1 MTRTQQR
8 FRFHGRPFRFHG
20 RPNAF
25 TGGPRLP
32 ARHSSHGMTR
42 LRSAALSTNTG
53 SVRIRPAQAL
63 DRAARSFGGH
73 PRCRRHVRSA
83 AVRTALPADPQ
94 LKRTAGEGGCHWLHD
109 AEAAQSRV
117 RCDGGRFASDLHQ
130 RAHVYWR
137 DHERSTED
145 PLKGAEGELRATQWH
160 CRRKKRSHGRHT
172 ARRDAWHIL

>member
-1 MTRTQQR
+1 VNAAEFQLQR
-8 FRFHGRPFRFHG
+8 MGCRWYYSRFRFHGRPFRFHGRPFRFHGRPFRFHG

-94 LKRTAGEGGCHWLHD
+94 LF
-109 AEAAQSRV
+109 SRSPEDS
-117 RCDGGRFASDLHQ
+117 RGGRLPLAP
-130 RAHVYWR
+130 RR
-137 DHERSTED
+137 GGRTEQG
-145 PLKGAEGELRATQWH
+145 PLRRGALCIRPSLTRPRVLA
-160 CRRKKRSHGRHT
+160 
-172 ARRDAWHIL
+172 